1 MGPPINTTT
10 HTFIGVRLIIIMYIK
25 TEEENIKLRSE
36 IQELRSFKTR
46 KDMLERVA
54 KKDKRRC

>member
-1 MGPPINTTT
+1 MLMELLYVLLVIVILALL
-10 HTFIGVRLIIIMYIK
+10 FYVYK

-54 KKDKRRC
+54 KKDKRGC

>member
-1 MGPPINTTT
+1 MLMELLYVLLVIVILALL
-10 HTFIGVRLIIIMYIK
+10 FYVYK

-46 KDMLERVA
+46 NDMLERVA
-54 KKDKRRC
+54 KKDKRGC

>member
-1 MGPPINTTT
+1 
-10 HTFIGVRLIIIMYIK
+10 MYIK
-25 TEEENIKLRSE
+25 TEEENIKLRLE